1 MTHRKAWEQQ
11 MIYLM
16 MIDAEEDKQKF
27 AILYETYRHL
37 MMKVA
42 LNVLKDTFLA
52 EDAVH
57 EAFIKIAKNMEKI
70 GEIDATVT
78 KRYLLTITK
87 NATIDIYRKR
97 NHQFQREIYVDEL
110 EECNVPVTYAET
122 DVDDGILD
130 ILRCLP
136 VKYRDVFLLKYSGNM
151 GNDPNATNRDVIGNF
166 DVEIKLDKN
175 GRLRL
180 NLFSHATDSYSNS
193 LDYSQRNGVGIVY
206 QQGFDSFR
214 QLFRKRTP
222 EEKESRRQIKELEK
236 LQRAERHKKAKA
248 NANTIN

>member
-70 GEIDATVT
+70 GEI
-78 KRYLLTITK
+78 
-87 NATIDIYRKR
+87 
-97 NHQFQREIYVDEL
+97 YVDEL

-130 ILRCLP
+130 ILRRLP

-151 GNDPNATNRDVIGNF
+151 DND
-166 DVEIKLDKN
+166 EIAKVLNITEGTIRQRLSRGKIMIQEALNKREENNEIHGSN
-175 GRLRL
+175 G
-180 NLFSHATDSYSNS
+180 
-193 LDYSQRNGVGIVY
+193 
-206 QQGFDSFR
+206 
-214 QLFRKRTP
+214 
-222 EEKESRRQIKELEK
+222 
-236 LQRAERHKKAKA
+236 
-248 NANTIN
+248 

>member
-16 MIDAEEDKQKF
+16 MIDAEEDKQEF

-42 LNVLKDTFLA
+42 LNV
-52 EDAVH
+52 
-57 EAFIKIAKNMEKI
+57 
-70 GEIDATVT
+70 
-78 KRYLLTITK
+78 LTITK

-151 GNDPNATNRDVIGNF
+151 DND
-166 DVEIKLDKN
+166 EIAKVLNITEGTIRQRLSRGKIMIQEALNKREENNEIHGSN
-175 GRLRL
+175 G
-180 NLFSHATDSYSNS
+180 
-193 LDYSQRNGVGIVY
+193 
-206 QQGFDSFR
+206 
-214 QLFRKRTP
+214 
-222 EEKESRRQIKELEK
+222 
-236 LQRAERHKKAKA
+236 
-248 NANTIN
+248 

>member
-70 GEIDATVT
+70 GEI
-78 KRYLLTITK
+78 
-87 NATIDIYRKR
+87 
-97 NHQFQREIYVDEL
+97 YVDEL

-151 GNDPNATNRDVIGNF
+151 DND
-166 DVEIKLDKN
+166 EIAKVLNITEGTIRQRLSRGKIMIQEALNKREENNEIHGSN
-175 GRLRL
+175 G
-180 NLFSHATDSYSNS
+180 
-193 LDYSQRNGVGIVY
+193 
-206 QQGFDSFR
+206 
-214 QLFRKRTP
+214 
-222 EEKESRRQIKELEK
+222 
-236 LQRAERHKKAKA
+236 
-248 NANTIN
+248 

>member
-70 GEIDATVT
+70 GEIDATAT

-97 NHQFQREIYVDEL
+97 NHQFQREIYVD
-110 EECNVPVTYAET
+110 
-122 DVDDGILD
+122 DGILD
-130 ILRCLP
+130 ILRRLP

-151 GNDPNATNRDVIGNF
+151 DND
-166 DVEIKLDKN
+166 EIAKVLNITEGTIRQRLSRGKIMIQEALNKREENNEIHGSN
-175 GRLRL
+175 G
-180 NLFSHATDSYSNS
+180 
-193 LDYSQRNGVGIVY
+193 
-206 QQGFDSFR
+206 
-214 QLFRKRTP
+214 
-222 EEKESRRQIKELEK
+222 
-236 LQRAERHKKAKA
+236 
-248 NANTIN
+248 

>member
-1 MTHRKAWEQQ
+1 
-11 MIYLM
+11 
-16 MIDAEEDKQKF
+16 
-27 AILYETYRHL
+27 

-57 EAFIKIAKNMEKI
+57 ESFIKIAKNMEKI
-70 GEIDATVT
+70 REIDATVT

-110 EECNVPVTYAET
+110 EECNVPVTYAE
-122 DVDDGILD
+122 ILD

-151 GNDPNATNRDVIGNF
+151 DNDEIAKVLNITEGTIRQRLSRGKIMIQEALNKREENNEIHGN
-166 DVEIKLDKN
+166 N
-175 GRLRL
+175 G
-180 NLFSHATDSYSNS
+180 
-193 LDYSQRNGVGIVY
+193 
-206 QQGFDSFR
+206 
-214 QLFRKRTP
+214 
-222 EEKESRRQIKELEK
+222 
-236 LQRAERHKKAKA
+236 
-248 NANTIN
+248 

>member
-70 GEIDATVT
+70 GEIDATAT

-87 NATIDIYRKR
+87 NATIDIYRKQ

-122 DVDDGILD
+122 NVDDGILD
-130 ILRCLP
+130 ILRRLP

-151 GNDPNATNRDVIGNF
+151 DNDEIAKVLNITEGTIRQRLSRGKIMIQEALNKREENNEINGN
-166 DVEIKLDKN
+166 N
-175 GRLRL
+175 G
-180 NLFSHATDSYSNS
+180 
-193 LDYSQRNGVGIVY
+193 
-206 QQGFDSFR
+206 
-214 QLFRKRTP
+214 
-222 EEKESRRQIKELEK
+222 
-236 LQRAERHKKAKA
+236 
-248 NANTIN
+248 

>member
-1 MTHRKAWEQQ
+1 
-11 MIYLM
+11 M
-16 MIDAEEDKQKF
+16 MIDAEEDKPKF

-52 EDAVH
+52 EDT
-57 EAFIKIAKNMEKI
+57 IA
-70 GEIDATVT
+70 
-78 KRYLLTITK
+78 K

-151 GNDPNATNRDVIGNF
+151 DND
-166 DVEIKLDKN
+166 EIAKVLNITEGTIRQRLSRGKIMIQEALNKREENNEIHGSN
-175 GRLRL
+175 G
-180 NLFSHATDSYSNS
+180 
-193 LDYSQRNGVGIVY
+193 
-206 QQGFDSFR
+206 
-214 QLFRKRTP
+214 
-222 EEKESRRQIKELEK
+222 
-236 LQRAERHKKAKA
+236 
-248 NANTIN
+248 